1 MKSSSESVHSLL
13 AQEWLND
20 CCEWLI
26 GNQHIDPLTSFPEF
40 TDQVKGQ
47 LLESDLRDSM
57 MHGTGLDVHVDKFT
71 GNLKGPP
78 ILVQIIAITDT
89 GVSAYQLE
97 QVRAAREEH
106 MLSGVDKEGDEDG
119 DVDIEGEGP
128 MPKYPRG
135 SLRLRLSDGVTKLE
149 AMEYRPLPQIS
160 LGPTPLGYKVRP
172 FVILLTQY

>member
-1 MKSSSESVHSLL
+1 
-13 AQEWLND
+13 
-20 CCEWLI
+20 
-26 GNQHIDPLTSFPEF
+26 
-40 TDQVKGQ
+40 
-47 LLESDLRDSM
+47 

-71 GNLKGPP
+71 GNLRGPP
-78 ILVQIIAITDT
+78 VLVQIIAITDT
-89 GVSAYQLE
+89 GVSAHQLE

-106 MLSGVDKEGDEDG
+106 MMSDLAVEEGEEDG

-160 LGPTPLGYKVRP
+160 LGPTPLGYKVR
-172 FVILLTQY
+172 FFAIGLTQY